1 MKVKFWAEL
10 AGTAFLVMIV
20 FGSGVM
26 GQKLFPNQLGLVLLV
41 NSIATGAGLFVLI
54 QSLGSISGA
63 HLNPSVSL
71 AEFFWG
77 RLSQKDLLLYVLA
90 QMLGAYLGVVATHV
104 MFDVSP
110 FVISQIERPG
120 MNLLFSE
127 VIATFGLIA
136 VIALSGKK
144 HVEFAPL
151 SVASYIAAGYWFT
164 SSTAFTNPAVTFAR
178 MFTNVFSGMAPAHF
192 FHFVIAQIVGAA
204 LALVVLKPLAP
215 LYLSGRR

>member
-10 AGTAFLVMIV
+10 LGTAFLVMIV

-26 GQKLFPNQLGLVLLV
+26 GQKLFPNQIGLILLV
-41 NSIATGAGLFVLI
+41 NSVMTGAGLFVLI
-54 QSLGSISGA
+54 QSLGSLSGA
-63 HLNPSVSL
+63 HLNPIVSM
-71 AEFFWG
+71 AELFWG
-77 RLSQKDLLLYVLA
+77 RLSKYELLFYIVA
-90 QMLGAYLGVVATHV
+90 QMIGAYLGVLMTHL
-104 MFDVSP
+104 MFDISP
-110 FVISQIERPG
+110 FVISEVERPG

-144 HVEFAPL
+144 HVEFAPI

-178 MFTNVFSGMAPAHF
+178 IFTNAFSGMAPAYF
-192 FHFVIAQIVGAA
+192 IPFVLAQIVGTI
-204 LALVVLKPLAP
+204 LALIILKPLAP
-215 LYLSGRR
+215 LFWGGKK